1 MQTKSL
7 ARWLGYAG
15 LIPFIAFSLLAW
27 VDITMPF
34 NPHYL
39 LQSYAA
45 VILAF
50 MGAVHWGVAMTGED
64 RFSQTQLGLSIV
76 PPLVAWLALMI
87 PQVYGYSLLIVSFA
101 ALCMVDG
108 MVSRHQR
115 FPPWYSPMRVVLT
128 TIVVLCLILA
138 ATAGVLRQS

>member
-1 MQTKSL
+1 MQTRSL
-7 ARWLGYAG
+7 AIQLGYAG
-15 LIPFIAFSLLAW
+15 LIPFVLLSLATWFEVPLL
-27 VDITMPF
+27 DR
-34 NPHYL
+34 PHHL
-39 LQSYAA
+39 LQTYAA

-50 MGAVHWGVAMTGED
+50 MGAVHWGSAMTGED
-64 RFSQTQLGLSIV
+64 RFAQTQLGLSVI
-76 PPLVAWLALMI
+76 PPLLAWLALMI